1 MTALRAWWILG
12 TYLAI
17 CAPSVQPGLSQP
29 KFTKAVKS
37 SYQVK
42 LGESARLKCRASGV
56 PPPYSYWLKNGLPVV
71 PSHRIR
77 IVKNRYLKIKSTVL
91 GDAGEYI
98 CVFNNTYGEINA
110 SIHLDVKAT
119 PEEISTSNGHFPPR
133 PTVSSSILRGAG
145 NRSTVISG
153 SPTKNGEPPRFLDW
167 NKMKRAFIAW
177 PASHSMRLRCQATG
191 TPPLRYHW
199 LKDGKEIKGRRLDPY
214 MNTTLWFFRLKDLVP
229 TDTGKYTCIV
239 SNAYGSINHTYTL
252 RVIAKPRSRPILQ
265 RNLPRNTSI
274 ELGGNATLDCI
285 VVVSGTLPD
294 FRWLK
299 WDKVPSTYP
308 ELDLNNGSY
317 TLIDPVYY
325 RTIEAGETYGVQ
337 LTVVNVT
344 KKDLGLYTCYVS
356 NHIGKDYVSAFLSE
370 KIIPTTTRPVIL
382 VPTKKSKLNVN
393 TSSSEVSPTV
403 AELSSSSFNPSSR
416 VVLAMMGV
424 VLVIAI
430 IGGLAVYYFYRR
442 KLRGHRSKGEKTI
455 ELKLPEG
462 LLPETLIN
470 EPDTPTSIDAPIRT
484 FPYANSRTRIG
495 STGSANSST
504 PLIRY
509 RNGSYR
515 SRFSSGVSSRL
526 DSSSV
531 ITEDFYELPIDED
544 WEIDRSQITIK
555 EQLGEGAFGLVMKA
569 EALGLTDMPYRHT
582 VAVKMLKADATEN
595 ELADLLSEMDT
606 MKNIGSHKNII
617 NLIGAC
623 TQNGPLYVV
632 VEFAPHGNLRQFLR
646 ERRPSD
652 YHRSRSDSS
661 THSQPSLIVRD
672 FISFAFQIARGM
684 EYLSFKK
691 CIHRDLAA
699 RNILV
704 GEDYVMKIA
713 DFGLARNVRD
723 MDYYRKATDGRLPIK
738 WLAIEALFDR
748 VYTTQSDVW
757 TFGILLWEIFTLGGS
772 PYPGIPV
779 EKLFELLKSGY
790 RMQMP
795 QKCPDKMYDIMLSC
809 WNENPNARPS
819 FTELRAEFDKML
831 TSMTDKEYLEILA
844 KSVDH
849 VAGEMEAPITDESDT
864 NTDTFTESS
873 C

>member
-1 MTALRAWWILG
+1 PIG
-12 TYLAI
+12 
-17 CAPSVQPGLSQP
+17 
-29 KFTKAVKS
+29 
-37 SYQVK
+37 
-42 LGESARLKCRASGV
+42 
-56 PPPYSYWLKNGLPVV
+56 PPYF
-71 PSHRIR
+71 
-77 IVKNRYLKIKSTVL
+77 
-91 GDAGEYI
+91 AQQQ
-98 CVFNNTYGEINA
+98 
-110 SIHLDVKAT
+110 
-119 PEEISTSNGHFPPR
+119 
-133 PTVSSSILRGAG
+133 
-145 NRSTVISG
+145 
-153 SPTKNGEPPRFLDW
+153 
-167 NKMKRAFIAW
+167 KMKGTFIAW
-177 PASHSMRLRCQATG
+177 PAWHTIKLKCKAEG
-191 TPPLRYHW
+191 TPPLTFTW
-199 LKDGKEIKGRRLDPY
+199 LKNGKPITHRRLQPGLKTNQWY
-214 MNTTLWFFRLKDLVP
+214 LRLRDLVP
-229 TDTGKYTCIV
+229 ADTGDYTCVV
-239 SNAYGSINHTYTL
+239 SNPYGQINHTYTL
-252 RVIAKPRSRPILQ
+252 QVVTKPRSRPILQ

-370 KIIPTTTRPVIL
+370 KIIPTTTRPV
-382 VPTKKSKLNVN
+382 
-393 TSSSEVSPTV
+393 SPTV

-430 IGGLAVYYFYRR
+430 I
-442 KLRGHRSKGEKTI
+442 
-455 ELKLPEG
+455 G

-509 RNGSYR
+509 RNVTT
-515 SRFSSGVSSRL
+515 SSIEESFL
-526 DSSSV
+526 
-531 ITEDFYELPIDED
+531 DFYELPIDED

-831 TSMTDKEYLEILA
+831 TSMTDKVNE
-844 KSVDH
+844 
-849 VAGEMEAPITDESDT
+849 EA
-864 NTDTFTESS
+864 
-873 C
+873 